1 MSGAGDRRVWYQVPD
16 KLRAIQELNRMDG
29 AYAPEKV
36 KEESELSFGA
46 LLKGLK
52 STPLVQPQEGGR
64 GRKRASEGWKG

>member
-1 MSGAGDRRVWYQVPD
+1 
-16 KLRAIQELNRMDG
+16 MDG